1 MSRASYVGRVELPS
15 LRSTPPVPV
24 CCRAKRICP
33 LCFDQRSAA
42 THWRCPKL
50 RHVARHASPQCGIR
64 PCRNCPDARHPIVYG
79 EWLRAPGRPT
89 VLVYGRYD
97 VQPVDPIEQWHS
109 PPFEP
114 APNEKFR
121 LPTFFKAIA
130 TSIHFLI
137 LPGEFGQGRLPTPRR
152 LHEVAR

>member
-1 MSRASYVGRVELPS
+1 MSVGLSCQAYARPHRSRFVAEPSEFVRFASISAQPQHTGDVRNRAMWLATHLRNVGLDRVEI
-15 LRSTPPVPV
+15 VPT
-24 CCRAKRICP
+24 R
-33 LCFDQRSAA
+33 
-42 THWRCPKL
+42 
-50 RHVARHASPQCGIR
+50 G
-64 PCRNCPDARHPIVYG
+64 HPIVYG